1 MRCHI
6 DDSVNGNDTSCT
18 RLRPFLIFCTA
29 VLVLFIYHA
38 IILITFSDDL
48 SLLSDDIDDDD
59 DIALDKSIDISE
71 TSTFKDDKNKSINQ
85 SKYQK
90 YHQ

>member
-1 MRCHI
+1 MTIRLEAMIH
-6 DDSVNGNDTSCT
+6 SVHD
-18 RLRPFLIFCTA
+18 LRPYLIFCMA
-29 VLVLFIYHA
+29 VLVLLHFDA
-38 IILITFSDDL
+38 IILVTFSDDL

-90 YHQ
+90 HHL